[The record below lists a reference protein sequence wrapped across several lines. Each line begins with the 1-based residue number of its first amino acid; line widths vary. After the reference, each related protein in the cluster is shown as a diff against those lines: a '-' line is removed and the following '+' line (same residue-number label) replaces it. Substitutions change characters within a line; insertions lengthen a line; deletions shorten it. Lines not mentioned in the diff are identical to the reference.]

1 MSFLKSIFEAYT
13 GSDFHKEKSREK
25 AFKELESF
33 PMLHSPKY
41 LNSLADIS
49 KSKAEDDLILDH
61 LYKHDTLDIDSY
73 KAVEQKI
80 IDKRWK

>member
-1 MSFLKSIFEAYT
+1 MSFLQNIFQAYT
-13 GSDFHKEKSREK
+13 DSDYGKKKSRER

-33 PMLHSPKY
+33 PMLHSSNY
-41 LNSLADIS
+41 LNILTDKS
-49 KSKAEDDLILDH
+49 KTKAEDDLILDH
-61 LYKHDTLDIDSY
+61 LYKHDTLDIESY

>member
-1 MSFLKSIFEAYT
+1 MSIFKSIFDGYNE
-13 GSDFHKEKSREK
+13 SDYGKEKKREK
-25 AFKELESF
+25 VFKELETF
-33 PMLHSPKY
+33 PMLHSSKY
-41 LNSLADIS
+41 LNSLLDQS
-49 KSKAEDDLILDH
+49 KTKAEDDLILDH